1 MQLECAD
8 CLNIYD
14 PCQMLYM
21 KQKTSKS
28 DTKKKRESI
37 LQVDKKFQQAKK
49 EEKRDIKR
57 IIYMILSFFH

>member
-1 MQLECAD
+1 
-8 CLNIYD
+8 
-14 PCQMLYM
+14 M